1 MSGKKSVSMRTLKF
15 FQKISRAFLV
25 PMAIIAASALMV
37 GISSVLK
44 NPTIVS
50 WLPFLENTA
59 FQYVVDLAGNVGSIT
74 MNYLPVIYA
83 ITLAFSLANE
93 EKEFAA
99 FAGFMGYLAF
109 LTSMGI
115 VIKTF
120 PSVKEMYP
128 EKGLQVVLGVETVN
142 VGILGGILVGI
153 LTSAVHNR
161 FRTIKFPMAFA
172 FF

>member
-120 PSVKEMYP
+120 PSVKEVSG
-128 EKGLQVVLGVETVN
+128 KRASGST
-142 VGILGGILVGI
+142 GGGN
-153 LTSAVHNR
+153 SQRGNPGR
-161 FRTIKFPMAFA
+161 NSGRNPDFCRT
-172 FF
+172 